1 MVEALTRARLEH
13 FAAVLT
19 AGAGADQALP
29 PQLRYA
35 IAGVRAYLAAAEDGA
50 PVADQ
55 LRGNAVALWEI
66 LGAAVAK
73 APTGSESL
81 PAPRS
86 GPDARSAA
94 VPAGAAVGALR

>member
-1 MVEALTRARLEH
+1 M
-13 FAAVLT
+13 
-19 AGAGADQALP
+19 
-29 PQLRYA
+29 
-35 IAGVRAYLAAAEDGA
+35 RAYLAAAEDGA

-81 PAPRS
+81 PAPAPGRTP
-86 GPDARSAA
+86 GPPPSRPVLRSA
-94 VPAGAAVGALR
+94 P